1 MSPEEKIEDFL
12 DEDFLK
18 KLETLKLLAKKGF
31 RGPARGEHI
40 TWRMGASLEFLDY
53 RTYQPGDDFRYIDWN
68 VYGRLDKLFLKIFRA
83 EEDLTIHILVDMSGS
98 MNFGNPKK
106 AIYAKKIA
114 ASLGYMG
121 LANLDRV
128 GIASF
133 SDSLGHSLAP
143 VRGKNH
149 YLQML
154 RYLLSIQPG
163 GKTDFSGCC
172 QQYASI
178 SKRPGVAIII
188 SDLMDPKGFVD
199 GLEALRFRK
208 FNISLIQVLDRTEHN
223 PVLDGNLMLREM
235 ETKETKRLTL
245 DGLLLD
251 SYRGRFRQFL
261 NRTTEFCHQNGI
273 DYFIPDT
280 GVPFEDFILDYLR
293 DGAIFH

>member
-1 MSPEEKIEDFL
+1 
-12 DEDFLK
+12 
-18 KLETLKLLAKKGF
+18 
-31 RGPARGEHI
+31 
-40 TWRMGASLEFLDY
+40 MGGSLEFLDY

-114 ASLGYMG
+114 ASLGYIG

-128 GIASF
+128 GITSF

-178 SKRPGVAIII
+178 CKRPGVAIII

-235 ETKETKRLTL
+235 ETGETKRLTL

-251 SYRGRFRQFL
+251 SYRERFRQFL

-280 GVPFEDFILDYLR
+280 GVPFEDFILGYMR